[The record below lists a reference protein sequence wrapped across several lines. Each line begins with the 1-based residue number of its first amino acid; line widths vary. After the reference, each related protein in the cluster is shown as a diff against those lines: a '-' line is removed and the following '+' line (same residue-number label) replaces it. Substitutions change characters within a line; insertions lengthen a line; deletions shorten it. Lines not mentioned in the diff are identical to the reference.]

1 MGNGFREDRPQIIH
15 RCIGIGKCLKI
26 GNVFVDRALVGEPFF
41 AGFNLFPDGEGR
53 IGSKFSGTAAAAE
66 DTASVTY
73 SAVPVRTG
81 HAAV

>member
-1 MGNGFREDRPQIIH
+1 MGNGFCEDGPQIIY

-26 GNVFVDRALVGEPFF
+26 GNVCIDRAFVGEPLL

-53 IGSKFSGTAAAAE
+53 IGGKFAGTAAAAE
-66 DTASVTY
+66 DAASVTY